1 MSQKE
6 NAADR
11 IRPFLKAMERSIRQA
26 RDERLSDSDR
36 PEPRSEQPAAR
47 PTHQHHHHQDELIGE
62 SRTPQDRT
70 ETESNND
77 HDAADRPARLKARP
91 KRPSA
96 FDDYRSQSSP
106 RQEAV

>member
-26 RDERLSDSDR
+26 RDERLTESA
-36 PEPRSEQPAAR
+36 PKAPAAPTPAQR
-47 PTHQHHHHQDELIGE
+47 PAHHHQDALIGE
-62 SRTPQDRT
+62 SRGMHDRPRT
-70 ETESNND
+70 EADESTDN
-77 HDAADRPARLKARP
+77 ADRPARLKARP

-96 FDDYRSQSSP
+96 FDDYRPQQTSRS
-106 RQEAV
+106 EAV

>member
-26 RDERLSDSDR
+26 RDERLSDSDSPEQRNEAPAPR
-36 PEPRSEQPAAR
+36 PS
-47 PTHQHHHHQDELIGE
+47 HQQDALIGE

-70 ETESNND
+70 ESESTND
-77 HDAADRPARLKARP
+77 RAAADRPARLKARP

-96 FDDYRSQSSP
+96 FDDYRSTP